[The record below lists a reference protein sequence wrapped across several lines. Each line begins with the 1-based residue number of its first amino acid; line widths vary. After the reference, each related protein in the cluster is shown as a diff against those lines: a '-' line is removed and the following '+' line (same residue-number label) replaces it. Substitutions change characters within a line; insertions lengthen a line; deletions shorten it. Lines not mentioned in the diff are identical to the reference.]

1 MFNNY
6 YSKTQDF
13 FNSKLLKSEN
23 VFYNL
28 LPSYIFHF
36 ILLNNEI
43 EHIQRVSGSVGK
55 ECGCNVGDLGLIHG
69 LGRSPREGKGYLLQ
83 YSILENFMDCIV
95 HGVAKSQTWLSDF
108 HKELKVFPVS
118 VWLSLKGKLLFHMSY
133 ESSKWGSVF
142 WKPCW
147 WRFMMPEARAPKLEV
162 KTSEKILPQ

>member
-1 MFNNY
+1 MVLWSIFSFITILSIIIEKWLMFNNY

-95 HGVAKSQTWLSDF
+95 NGVAKSQTWLSDF
-108 HKELKVFPVS
+108 HFT
-118 VWLSLKGKLLFHMSY
+118 WLQFSCIIH
-133 ESSKWGSVF
+133 
-142 WKPCW
+142 
-147 WRFMMPEARAPKLEV
+147 LEV
-162 KTSEKILPQ
+162 LSSHTAEA